1 MALARCPACNLPF
14 AIVGRAHRCV
24 PRSASVAEMVLH
36 SAPEQL
42 GADDSQA
49 EHASE
54 VPEMGAGDAAG
65 APAIGAYQS
74 AMGVTQPATGDD
86 AVHHLHVTA
95 NRGEPDHNNVVTMR
109 KAPKRD
115 RAAYMRDYRKLQ
127 KAKKNA
133 GGAA

>member
-24 PRSASVAEMVLH
+24 PRP
-36 SAPEQL
+36 APTVQFE
-42 GADDSQA
+42 DSQA
-49 EHASE
+49 GHASE
-54 VPEMGAGDAAG
+54 VPEMGAGDSAG

-74 AMGVTQPATGDD
+74 VMCVTQPATGDD
-86 AVHHLHVTA
+86 RHLHVTA

-115 RAAYMRDYRKLQ
+115 RAAYMRDYRKLK

>member
-1 MALARCPACNLPF
+1 MTLARCPACNLPF

-24 PRSASVAEMVLH
+24 PRSAPVVQFE
-36 SAPEQL
+36 SA
-42 GADDSQA
+42 DSQA

-54 VPEMGAGDAAG
+54 VSEMGAGDSAG

-74 AMGVTQPATGDD
+74 VMGVTQPATGDD

-115 RAAYMRDYRKLQ
+115 RAAYMRNYRALQ
-127 KAKKNA
+127 KRKKNA

>member
-1 MALARCPACNLPF
+1 M
-14 AIVGRAHRCV
+14 I
-24 PRSASVAEMVLH
+24 LH

-42 GADDSQA
+42 EAADSQA
-49 EHASE
+49 ERATE
-54 VPEMGAGDAAG
+54 VPEMGAGDSAG

-74 AMGVTQPATGDD
+74 VMSVTPPATGDEN
-86 AVHHLHVTA
+86 HLHVTA
-95 NRGEPDHNNVVTMR
+95 NRGELDHNNVVPMR

-133 GGAA
+133 GDAA